1 VPAAVDID
9 LYAVLGV
16 ARSATASDLR
26 RAYRRLALMHHP
38 DRAGAASAPRFA
50 QIADAYRVLSN
61 PLARSTYDA
70 SLVDQEIWRR
80 REDGPV
86 HSGGVAWNVST
97 NGWQVARPATVRDLL
112 PRLSGRLADLTAAGA
127 ARTQDD
133 GVIELFPSLEEARTG
148 GTAALV
154 ISTPVTCATCGG
166 VASPRG
172 VWCRTCGHEGSLV
185 EELTTTVAIPG
196 GLRAG
201 ARLDLKIPR
210 GRAPALRVRV
220 RVAG

>member
-16 ARSATASDLR
+16 ARSATSSELR
-26 RAYRRLALMHHP
+26 RAYRRLALVHHP

-70 SLVDQEIWRR
+70 TLADRELWRR
-80 REDGPV
+80 RDQGPV
-86 HSGGVAWNVST
+86 HSGGVAWDVST
-97 NGWQVARPATVRDLL
+97 NGWQVARPAVIRDLL
-112 PRLSGRLADLTAAGA
+112 PRLSGRLADLTAGGVAC
-127 ARTQDD
+127 THED
-133 GVIELFPSLEEARTG
+133 GTVELTLNTDEARTG

-154 ISTPVTCATCGG
+154 ISTKVTCATCGG

-172 VWCRTCGHEGSLV
+172 VWCRTCGHEGAVV
-185 EELTTTVAIPG
+185 EELTTAVTIPV

-210 GRAPALRVRV
+210 GRAAALRVRV
-220 RVAG
+220 RVAA